1 MSSRILDLE
10 EELKEKGAEQ
20 DILLSLFD
28 KGTAVLFKWNND
40 EEWGV
45 SYVSESVERLFGY
58 KSSDFVNNTVC
69 YIDLIHK
76 DDLQRVYKEVDV
88 AIQKDRDY
96 FEHEPY
102 RIHTKN
108 GATKWV
114 QDSTSTVK
122 NAEGEIIYFLGT
134 VVDVTAIKEK
144 DKQLLQQYKL
154 AQMGEMISM
163 IAHQWRQPLNT
174 ISITA
179 SNLNLNIMLNKYDLS
194 HKEEA
199 KKFKEYLCENLN
211 NVEAYTQ
218 TLSKTIDDFRNF
230 YKSDKKLML
239 LNTSEPVEK
248 ALSIIKVSLINNGVK
263 IRQVYKS
270 TKKVNLFD
278 SEMMHV
284 ILNILK
290 NAEDNFRDKKIQ
302 NPTIDI
308 LSYDTLYGVVLEIS
322 DNGGGIPKSIINRI
336 FEPYFSSKDNK
347 VGTGLGL
354 YMSKIIVEEHHGGTL
369 HVSNNKE
376 GACFSIELP
385 A

>member
-10 EELKEKGAEQ
+10 DALKEKGAEQ

-28 KGTAVLFKWNND
+28 KGTAVLIKWNND

-45 SYVSESVERLFGY
+45 PYVSESVERLLGY
-58 KSSDFVNNTVC
+58 KSSDFVNRIVD

-76 DDLQRVYKEVDV
+76 DDLQRVCDEVDV
-88 AIQKDRDY
+88 AVQQGRDY

-102 RIHTKN
+102 RIYTKK

-114 QDSTSTVK
+114 QDSTAAVK
-122 NAEGEIIYFLGT
+122 NEEGEITHFLGT
-134 VVDVTAIKEK
+134 IVDITAIKEK

-179 SNLNLNIMLNKYDLS
+179 SNLNLNIMLNNYDLS

-218 TLSKTIDDFRNF
+218 ILSKTIDDFRNF
-230 YKSDKKLML
+230 YKSDKNSML
-239 LNTSEPVEK
+239 LRINEPVEK
-248 ALSIIKVSLINNGVK
+248 ALSIIQVSLINNGVK
-263 IRQVYKS
+263 IRQVYRS

-278 SEMMHV
+278 SEIMHV

-290 NAEDNFRDKKIQ
+290 NAEDNFKDKKIK
-302 NPTIDI
+302 NPIIDI

-369 HVSNNKE
+369 NVSNNKE